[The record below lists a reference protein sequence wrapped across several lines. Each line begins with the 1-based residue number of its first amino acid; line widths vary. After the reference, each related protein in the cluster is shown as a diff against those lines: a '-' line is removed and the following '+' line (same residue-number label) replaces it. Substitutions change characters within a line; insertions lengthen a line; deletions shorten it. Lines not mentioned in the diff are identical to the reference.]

1 MRFVNRS
8 AMWVVCLLLTF
19 FAGLIHASVLEE
31 VVVTAQK
38 REQNLQDVGIAVT
51 ALSGD
56 QMEQLGLREVPGIGS
71 KFDPNV
77 HNARPWRP

>member
-56 QMEQLGLREVPGIGS
+56 QMEQLG
-71 KFDPNV
+71 FDNTIQITEHIPCLQLLTFTP
-77 HNARPWRP
+77 A